1 MNRKHKGKHIT
12 QAQTHYIVLDI
23 ETTGFNYPSANI
35 IEICAKRY
43 EDHQCT
49 DIFKTLIKPQGTIND
64 FITNLTGITNAM
76 VIDAPL
82 PHEILP
88 EFMNFIKDTPL
99 IAHNANF
106 DINFL
111 YDTCMDVLGIPIAND
126 FIDTLALARSS
137 VKDSKNHKLE
147 TLARHFNLDTPN
159 HRAEQDVDVTQALY
173 LILSEVQLV

>member
-1 MNRKHKGKHIT
+1 MKRKYKGKCIT
-12 QAQTHYIVLDI
+12 HPQTHYIVLDI

-35 IEICAKRY
+35 IEICAKKY
-43 EDHQCT
+43 DNHQYIDT
-49 DIFKTLIKPQGTIND
+49 FKTLIKPNGTIND

-76 VIDAPL
+76 VHIAPY
-82 PHEILP
+82 PHEVLP
-88 EFMNFIKDTPL
+88 DFLIFIEDTPL

-111 YDTCMDVLGIPIAND
+111 YDTCIDVLGTPITND
-126 FIDTLALARSS
+126 FIDTLELARRF

-147 TLARHFNLDTPN
+147 TLAQHFNLDTPN

-173 LILSEVQLV
+173 LILSSHP